1 MRRPPIPIAIS
12 ILLLSLVAA
21 SLRAGDYEAG
31 VEALK
36 ANDLKTAARLL
47 EKAVAAEPG
56 NAEAWWELGWVHWR
70 ARRLPKARDAW
81 RKVFELA
88 PGKPDLVHWLTA
100 VETKLALEEVPAAKV
115 EVALEPAGEGIRVVA
130 AGDTMMGSDLRRGKR
145 GLAPGDGEALFAH
158 VKDLFEAADVA
169 FLNLEGTLADDLP
182 QTKCRPDSTSC
193 YAFRTPCRYA
203 AALKGAGIDVVSN
216 ANNHAMDL
224 GVAGMSSTLGC
235 LNAAGIA
242 HASRYGDTALL
253 EGVKGLKV
261 AVVAA
266 HSGSCCPNVNDVE
279 EVTAAIRLA
288 DRDADL
294 VILSM
299 HAGAEGSRARHVPGE
314 TEIAYGERRGDVRKL
329 ARAAVDAGA
338 DLVLGH
344 GPHVLRAMEVYRGR
358 LIAYSL
364 GNFMGYKQFG
374 LRGGYGGTTVML
386 DVTLSANGVL
396 IDGRLHPIALD
407 RRSIP
412 KPDPK
417 KLGLKHV
424 RRLTRADF
432 PQTGVRIGP
441 DGRLRWGPRKKR

>member
-1 MRRPPIPIAIS
+1 MVIPVLTLA
-12 ILLLSLVAA
+12 LLGNGFAQ
-21 SLRAGDYEAG
+21 AGEYEAG

-36 ANDLKTAARLL
+36 ANDLSKAARLL
-47 EKAVAAEPG
+47 ESAVAAQPDH
-56 NAEAWWELGWVHWR
+56 AEAWWELGWVHWR
-70 ARRLPKARDAW
+70 AHRLPEARDAW

-88 PGKPDLVHWLTA
+88 PEKPELVHWLTA
-100 VETKLALEEVPAAKV
+100 VETKLALKETGAGAAD
-115 EVALEPAGEGIRVVA
+115 VALEPAGAQIRIVA
-130 AGDTMMGSDLRRGKR
+130 AGDTMMGSDLRRGAR
-145 GLAPGDGEALFAH
+145 GLAPGNGEALFAH
-158 VKDLFEAADVA
+158 VKDLFAAADVA

-182 QTKCRPDSTSC
+182 QTKCRPDSVSC

-203 AALKGAGIDVVSN
+203 NALKTAGIDVVSN

-235 LNAAGIA
+235 LNQVNIA

-253 EGVKGLKV
+253 EGVKGLAV

-266 HSGSCCPNVNDVE
+266 HSGSCCPNVNDVA

-288 DRDADL
+288 DREADL

-299 HAGAEGSRARHVPGE
+299 HAGAEGARARHVPGK
-314 TEIAYGERRGDVRKL
+314 TEIAYGERRGDVKKL

-374 LRGGYGGTTVML
+374 LRGGLGGTTVML
-386 DVTLSANGVL
+386 DVTLAANGVL
-396 IDGRLHPIALD
+396 VAGKLHPVALD
-407 RRSIP
+407 RQSVP
-412 KPDPK
+412 HPDPK

-424 RRLTRADF
+424 RELTRADF
-432 PQTGVRIGP
+432 PISGVRVGK
-441 DGRLRWGPRKKR
+441 DGTLGWSAEKKP